1 MMRIVRHKA
10 ITVLVSFAG
19 DEPLFLMVR
28 DKKHQDWTFVTGGCR
43 RREIENPIVCAL
55 RELNEETKNV
65 IQLRRG
71 NYTNYSFTTNLEDQE
86 GTFIYHVYIIEVDMS
101 LSDQQSHI
109 SKYQQQQ
116 LCPTHMDKKCFY
128 ETDGLLW
135 LTLGQMKN
143 IKIWTI
149 IRIHVLD
156 NPDFIALLT
165 SSNQRKLNI
174 GFL

>member
-1 MMRIVRHKA
+1 MMKVIRHKA
-10 ITVLVSFAG
+10 ITVLVSFTG

-65 IQLRRG
+65 IQLRHG
-71 NYTNYSFTTNLEDQE
+71 NYTNYTFTTSLDDQE
-86 GTFIYHVYIIEVDMS
+86 GTFIYHVYIIEVDMTP
-101 LSDQQSHI
+101 LEQQIHI
-109 SKYQQQQ
+109 SKYQEQQ
-116 LCPTHMDKKCFY
+116 LQPTHPNKKCFD

-135 LTLGQMKN
+135 ITLGQMKN
-143 IKIWTI
+143 LKVWKI
-149 IRIHVLD
+149 IRVHVLD

-165 SSNQRKLNI
+165 SSNQRKLNV